1 VNGRCA
7 VLRGQ
12 VTRANGGL
20 YYGTYREFAEALSY
34 VLAHP
39 DEARQLGRQGA
50 AYVDAEYRWPTVM
63 ARTEQF
69 LASLRAR

>member
-1 VNGRCA
+1 
-7 VLRGQ
+7 
-12 VTRANGGL
+12 
-20 YYGTYREFAEALSY
+20 